1 MSNLFD
7 LDACVGF
14 ITNKAGKKMA
24 DEFNERLLKVG
35 ITRVQWIALYYLGK
49 HDDIN
54 QKELGELMDIKESSV
69 ARLVD
74 RMEKE
79 GYVIREKDITD
90 RRITKLLLT
99 DKGKGY
105 RKKLLPEGE
114 KMAQVFAEGISD
126 REIAIFLKVIDKM
139 LSNIE

>member
-1 MSNLFD
+1 MFD

-79 GYVIREKDITD
+79 GYIFREKDIND

-99 DKGKGY
+99 DKGKEY

-126 REIAIFLKVIDKM
+126 EEIVIFLKVIDKM
-139 LSNIE
+139 LTNIQ

>member
-1 MSNLFD
+1 MFD

-24 DEFNERLLKVG
+24 DEFNERLLEVG

-79 GYVIREKDITD
+79 GYVLREKDIND

-99 DKGKGY
+99 NKGKEY

-126 REIAIFLKVIDKM
+126 EEIAIFMKVIDKM